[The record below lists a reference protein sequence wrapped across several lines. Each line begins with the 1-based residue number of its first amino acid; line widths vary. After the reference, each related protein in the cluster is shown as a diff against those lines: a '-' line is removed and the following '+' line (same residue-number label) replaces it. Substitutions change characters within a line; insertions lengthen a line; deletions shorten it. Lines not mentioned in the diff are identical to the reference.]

1 MGRVTEKVLLSL
13 VIIHGVLM
21 VEKAVERVTVS
32 RKDMIMH
39 QKVQKDSFLQQ
50 DGPCASFA
58 PGVFPESVFKI

>member
-39 QKVQKDSFLQQ
+39 QKVQKDSVL
-50 DGPCASFA
+50 
-58 PGVFPESVFKI
+58 